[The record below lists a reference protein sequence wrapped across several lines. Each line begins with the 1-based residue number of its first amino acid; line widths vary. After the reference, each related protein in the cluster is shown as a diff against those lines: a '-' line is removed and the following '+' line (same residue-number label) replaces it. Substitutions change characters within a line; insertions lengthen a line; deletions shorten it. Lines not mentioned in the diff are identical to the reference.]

1 MAKLTRESFDTLVHQ
16 LSEKRAESNWIKVG
30 MSTCGI
36 AAGAEDVLNTLTEE
50 AKKRKIE
57 IVIKRCGC
65 QGMCSV
71 EPLVEV
77 HVPGL
82 PDVVYG
88 KVDKACAVKILE
100 EHVIAK
106 KLVNDHIYVL
116 RTKR

>member
-1 MAKLTRESFDTLVHQ
+1 MEKLTKASFDQLARK
-16 LSEKRAESNWIKVG
+16 LSEKRADSNWIKVG

-36 AAGAEDVLNTLTEE
+36 AAGADEVFTILTEE

-57 IVIKRCGC
+57 VEVKRCGC

-77 HVPGL
+77 HVAGL

-88 KVDKACAVKILE
+88 KVDKVCAVKILE

-106 KLVNDHIYVL
+106 KLVNDHIYEL